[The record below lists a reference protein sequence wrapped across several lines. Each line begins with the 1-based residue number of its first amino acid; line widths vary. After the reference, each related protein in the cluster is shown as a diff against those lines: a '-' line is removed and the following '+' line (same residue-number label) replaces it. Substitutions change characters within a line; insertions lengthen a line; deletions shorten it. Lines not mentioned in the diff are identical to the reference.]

1 MFAKNPLR
9 AESAGQ
15 RVEIM
20 PVFCLGLSGLGKFV
34 PRVTWASTRH
44 ARSSPGCHIVGFQ
57 PATAAASRQRL
68 QQAFRRI
75 AKFSRQMR
83 ELHATERNS
92 ARTATLDVGLNGP
105 GIGIAKLLETPGS
118 RTDPRACSVIYG

>member
-44 ARSSPGCHIVGFQ
+44 ARSSPGCHIAGFQ
-57 PATAAASRQRL
+57 PAFWGHSCPQFKELGLAPTLNHTPSGMVRDFDACKRRFRL
-68 QQAFRRI
+68 PLQPCSAPPEQHVNFLI
-75 AKFSRQMR
+75 A
-83 ELHATERNS
+83 
-92 ARTATLDVGLNGP
+92 
-105 GIGIAKLLETPGS
+105 
-118 RTDPRACSVIYG
+118 

>member
-44 ARSSPGCHIVGFQ
+44 ARSSPGCHIAGFQ
-57 PATAAASRQRL
+57 PPWSLHILRTPWSFVGSFGGNFVESAAANLGTGRDRL
-68 QQAFRRI
+68 EACPT
-75 AKFSRQMR
+75 
-83 ELHATERNS
+83 LATHRD
-92 ARTATLDVGLNGP
+92 ARARLSHPNP
-105 GIGIAKLLETPGS
+105 
-118 RTDPRACSVIYG
+118 